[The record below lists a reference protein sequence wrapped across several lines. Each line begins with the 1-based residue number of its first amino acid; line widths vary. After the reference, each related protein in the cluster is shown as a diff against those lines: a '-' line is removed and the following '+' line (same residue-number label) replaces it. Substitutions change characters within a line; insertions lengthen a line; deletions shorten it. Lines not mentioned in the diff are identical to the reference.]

1 MSDPL
6 VVGVLYPGEWN
17 ADFDQHI
24 GELAAVDPRVEVVV
38 EPYEEPSELRC
49 GRGVPP
55 YDAVR
60 HLAAAYRLSNE

>member
-17 ADFDQHI
+17 ADFDQHM